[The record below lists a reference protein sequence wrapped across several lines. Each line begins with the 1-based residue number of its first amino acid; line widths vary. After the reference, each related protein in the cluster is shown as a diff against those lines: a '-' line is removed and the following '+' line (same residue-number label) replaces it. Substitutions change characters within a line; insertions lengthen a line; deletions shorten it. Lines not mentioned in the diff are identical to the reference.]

1 MTIAENA
8 RPVRGLVVTGPE
20 GPRYA
25 EVLTTPALQFLAD
38 LHRQFDVQR
47 LDLLSDRF
55 ARQARFDRGELPDF
69 RPETEHVRDGDWV
82 VAEMPA
88 EIADRRVE
96 LAGPVDRLTLLHG
109 LNSGAR
115 TFMADFEDGLAPTFA
130 NLMDGQVN
138 LLDRWLGTLTA
149 THPATGATIGLSEKP
164 AVLMMRPRGLH
175 LPEAHIVVDGEEM
188 SGALV
193 DFGLA
198 VFHAAARSLA
208 AGSRPYFYLPKLESH
223 LEARWWNQVFL
234 FAETALTLPVGTI
247 RATVHIET
255 LPAAFEMDEIIF
267 ELREHMAGL
276 NCGRWDYIFSLLKTF
291 RSTPAYLL
299 PDRSQVDMGDAFLKA
314 YSELL
319 IKTCHRRGTFAMGG
333 MSAYIP
339 DGENAVLE
347 DRALAEIRADK
358 EREAKAGHD
367 GTWVV
372 HPALI
377 PVAREVFDRLM
388 PGPNQL
394 GVRRTD
400 VAVTQDD
407 LLEVHDGIRTPG
419 GFRDNVRTAVTY
431 LEAWLG
437 GRGAVPIDNIVED
450 ASLAEISRAQVWQQI
465 RFRASLADG
474 RRATPQFLDQCLNE
488 EMAKVE
494 EEIGEEAF
502 RAGRFPEA
510 IELFRS
516 LSVAETLEPF
526 MTLAAYRMIV

>member
-8 RPVRGLVVTGPE
+8 APVRGLVVSGPE

-25 EVLTTPALQFLAD
+25 EVLTTPALEFLAA

-47 LDLLSDRF
+47 LDLLSERF

-69 RPETEHVRDGDWV
+69 RPETKAIREADWT

-96 LAGPVDRLTLLHG
+96 LAGPVDRLTLLRG

-115 TFMADFEDGLAPTFA
+115 TFMADFEDSLAPTFA
-130 NLMDGQVN
+130 NLIEGQIN
-138 LLDRWLGTLTA
+138 LLDRWLGDLTA
-149 THPATGATIGLSEKP
+149 TDPATGTALRLVERP

-198 VFHAAARSLA
+198 VFHGAARAVA
-208 AGSRPYFYLPKLESH
+208 AGSRPYFYLPKLEGH
-223 LEARWWNQVFL
+223 LEARWWNQVFAFTEDRL
-234 FAETALTLPVGTI
+234 ELPRGTI

-255 LPAAFEMDEIIF
+255 LPAAFEMDEIIY
-267 ELREHMAGL
+267 ELRDHMAGL

-314 YSELL
+314 YSDLL
-319 IKTCHRRGTFAMGG
+319 IKTCHRRGTFAIGG
-333 MSAYIP
+333 MSAFIP
-339 DGENAVLE
+339 DGADPLLK
-347 DRALAEIRADK
+347 DRAMAEIKADK

-367 GTWVV
+367 GTWVI

-377 PVAREVFDRLM
+377 PVAREAFDRFM

-394 GVRRTD
+394 GVRRED
-400 VAVTQDD
+400 VTPTQDD

-419 GFRDNVRTAVTY
+419 GFRDNVRTSVTY
-431 LEAWLG
+431 LEGWLS
-437 GRGAVPIDNIVED
+437 GRGAVPIDHIVED
-450 ASLAEISRAQVWQQI
+450 ASLAEISRAQVWQQL

-474 RRATPQFLDQCLNE
+474 RRATPQFLDQCLKE

-494 EEIGEEAF
+494 EEIGADAYN
-502 RAGRFPEA
+502 AGRFPEA
-510 IELFRS
+510 VALFRS
-516 LSVAETLEPF
+516 LSLAETLEPF
-526 MTLAAYRMIV
+526 MTLAAYRMIA